1 MKKAGTDLSV
11 NQIAR
16 NIYNQ
21 VLSFSKASETKVNAC
36 ANTQHILNFYP

>member
-11 NQIAR
+11 NQIAH

-21 VLSFSKASETKVNAC
+21 VLSVSKAAETKVNARE
-36 ANTQHILNFYP
+36 NTQHILNFYP